1 VTVFLAL
8 LLTCC
13 GVNAATESA
22 QPEKTTAGIAT
33 GSTQHETTVRTATV
47 PGEKSDITAENAPSP
62 EKMAPTTV
70 APVGR
75 WPLSAT
81 E

>member
-1 VTVFLAL
+1 MTVFLAL
-8 LLTCC
+8 LFAGC
-13 GVNAATESA
+13 GVNTATERA

-47 PGEKSDITAENAPSP
+47 PGEKSEITAENAPSP
-62 EKMAPTTV
+62 EKMAPATV

-75 WPLSAT
+75 MTAIGG
-81 E
+81 

>member
-8 LLTCC
+8 LLTGC
-13 GVNAATESA
+13 GVNTATESA

-47 PGEKSDITAENAPSP
+47 PGEKSEIAAEAAPPP
-62 EKMAPTTV
+62 EKMAPATL

-75 WPLSAT
+75 ITAIGD
-81 E
+81 